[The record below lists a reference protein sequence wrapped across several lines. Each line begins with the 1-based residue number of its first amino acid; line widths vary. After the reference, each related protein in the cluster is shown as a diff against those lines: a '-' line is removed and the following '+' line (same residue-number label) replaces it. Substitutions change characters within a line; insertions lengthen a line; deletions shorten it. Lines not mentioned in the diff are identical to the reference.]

1 MRIGILTLPV
11 HINYGGILQAYA
23 LQTVLERLGHKVV
36 ILDRQVNYEQPLF
49 RMAMVL
55 PVRLIKKLFGLHK
68 GTVWIEKAKQE
79 KKQLAQQNTKKFIER
94 HLHIYPFYDV
104 ANINLK
110 DFDAIVVGSDQ
121 IWRARY
127 FRNISNNPA
136 DMFLAFADK
145 WNIKRFAY
153 AASFGTDQWEL
164 DEKETE
170 ESLHYAKKFD
180 AISVREDSGV
190 KLCRENLGIASE
202 HVLDPTML
210 LTRDEYKT
218 LINIECSTKCALV
231 SYILDRDADK
241 ANIVDALS
249 KRFGKEYSINRQ
261 EYPVPSVEF
270 WLEGMVRAERM
281 VTDSFH
287 GTAFSINFNIPFVVL
302 SNQSRGQSR
311 LESILKMFHLENRM
325 VYSLEQALEIIDTPI
340 DWDMVN
346 NILANQRNK
355 SITFLSKI

>member
-49 RMAMVL
+49 RMAMAL

-68 GTVWIEKAKQE
+68 GTVWIEKAKQK
-79 KKQLAQQNTKKFIER
+79 KKQLAQQN
-94 HLHIYPFYDV
+94 
-104 ANINLK
+104 NINPK

-145 WNIKRFAY
+145 WDIKRFAY

-164 DEKETE
+164 DERKTE
-170 ESLHYAKKFD
+170 ESSHYAKKFD

-218 LINIECSTKCALV
+218 LINIECSSKCALA

-241 ANIVDALS
+241 VNIVDALS

-270 WLEGMVRAERM
+270 WLEGLVRAERM

-311 LESILKMFHLENRM
+311 LESILKMFHLENRI

-346 NILANQRNK
+346 NILAIQRNK